1 MTGKA
6 SDEEAAW
13 RDLVAQFGSPTADD
27 APSPWPAREDLPDP
41 MTTDPPAPE
50 SSGTHGSAAASESPD
65 PEGTD
70 PPSSKTRADP
80 PDTKVSAHPPRPK
93 SPADPPGPKASAHP
107 PRPETPADPPGAMTS
122 AHPPQPNAPAHP
134 PRPETPAAAA
144 GSETSA
150 AAAGSETSADVAGSA
165 TSADTPAADPQDDSP
180 AAKMPADFR
189 LAGSIDSPVPGET
202 GGTESPV
209 AEIFADPPIE
219 ETPAGVGP
227 VPGVIPAPP
236 QFRIIRPALPSPLPD
251 ADDDERYVP
260 PIPPPL
266 PRLDPT
272 SKLAWAAL
280 FGGPGYLLV
289 SVMAGWQISGVAA
302 FVAVAAFVG
311 GFATLIMRLGDRP
324 PGDSG
329 PDDGAVV

>member
-13 RDLVAQFGSPTADD
+13 RDLVAHFGMPAPDDD
-27 APSPWPAREDLPDP
+27 APTPWPAREDLAGPP
-41 MTTDPPAPE
+41 TAGPPA
-50 SSGTHGSAAASESPD
+50 S
-65 PEGTD
+65 EGTSTSAD
-70 PPSSKTRADP
+70 PTRADTRAA
-80 PDTKVSAHPPRPK
+80 DTASTPTSKTAPATPTPANAAAPGPSTPAESAN
-93 SPADPPGPKASAHP
+93 PPGSQ
-107 PRPETPADPPGAMTS
+107 TPADNPTPANT
-122 AHPPQPNAPAHP
+122 NAPGPATP
-134 PRPETPAAAA
+134 AETPAAD
-144 GSETSA
+144 T
-150 AAAGSETSADVAGSA
+150 
-165 TSADTPAADPQDDSP
+165 ADTS
-180 AAKMPADFR
+180 
-189 LAGSIDSPVPGET
+189 
-202 GGTESPV
+202 V
-209 AEIFADPPIE
+209 AENFADPLIE

-260 PIPPPL
+260 PVPPPL
-266 PRLDPT
+266 PRLDPA

-280 FGGPGYLLV
+280 FGGPGYLLL

-302 FVAVAAFVG
+302 FVAVGAFVG
-311 GFATLIMRLGDRP
+311 GFATLIMRMGDRP